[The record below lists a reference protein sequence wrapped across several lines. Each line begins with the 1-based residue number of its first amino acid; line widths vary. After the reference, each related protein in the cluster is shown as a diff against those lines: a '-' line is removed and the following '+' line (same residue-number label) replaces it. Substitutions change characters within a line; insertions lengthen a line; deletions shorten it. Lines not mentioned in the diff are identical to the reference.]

1 MSYSTLKSR
10 LNGAIDSLPPSSLVN
25 FINDALED
33 IYRDYDWGFL
43 YKKDYLRTPEL
54 INSGTAN
61 VTKFSNSV
69 VLDATASAKILAIT
83 VNDIP
88 LEERQFRTSSPTIT
102 GRSFNYQILSYDASV
117 PTAIVLIIDPPYLD
131 ETNTAIQYEILK
143 IYYNPPPCIVNNTP
157 IIDFRK
163 WEYFVSKKLWRQ
175 LRLDI
180 SLDEIMRSD
189 PARYYA
195 SEPYCV
201 ISAPDQND
209 TNAYIPRFE
218 LYPAPRYE
226 RIYEVVYQRK
236 GRKFLDDGSDDE
248 AELPSV
254 LTEEMVLNRARVK
267 AYEFMVA
274 KAQDLKISNVG
285 RFLQLIVLADKNKQE
300 LLDKAKKAD
309 RETFPRGWITQ
320 YSMLPYCDF
329 GFNQDYGSD
338 YFNLNGLRNTVLIDF

>member
-10 LNGAIDSLPPSSLVN
+10 LNGAIDNLPPSSLVN

-61 VTKFSNSV
+61 VTKFSTSV
-69 VLDATASAKILAIT
+69 VLNATASAEVIAIT

-88 LEERQFRTSSPTIT
+88 LVERQFRVSSPAIT
-102 GRSFNYQILSYDASV
+102 GRSFNYQILDYD
-117 PTAIVLIIDPPYLD
+117 PTIESAVVLTIDPPYLD
-131 ETNTAIQYEILK
+131 ENNPSTQYEILK
-143 IYYNPPPCIVNNTP
+143 LYYTPPPCIVNNTP

-163 WEYFVSKKLWRQ
+163 WEYFISKKLWRQ

-180 SLDEIMRSD
+180 SLDEVMRND
-189 PARYYA
+189 PAKYYA

-209 TNAYIPRFE
+209 TNSYIPRFE

-236 GRKFLDDGSDDE
+236 GRKFLDDGSDDDT
-248 AELPSV
+248 ELPSV

-309 RETFPRGWITQ
+309 REIFPRGWITQ
-320 YSMLPYCDF
+320 YSALPYCD
-329 GFNQDYGSD
+329 GFLNSHYGND
-338 YFNLNGLRNTVLIDF
+338 YFDLNGLRNTVLIDF